1 MCYAISLSLGN
12 TMKAMTISTTTLKK
26 YLKAAGEIIGV
37 RTNFDHT
44 VIDAAPAHHKKKS
57 EVSEMI
63 RSVVKEHHRWE
74 KMPNRREPITTKMV
88 EFWIDRAKS
97 ADPDS
102 FISAMA
108 DWMIIGI
115 KTGMRKSEWAQDIS
129 IKTKSGFNENVDGSC
144 RAFINDDFTLERE
157 NLQAAKATSTKLKI
171 TKSFDILRIRWR
183 FQKNGDNGQEIIF
196 SRDTVNPDMC
206 PVAAARR
213 ILERAERIGVPKT
226 HPISAY
232 KHNKK
237 VYYFNDAEIKK
248 DIQAVA
254 KQVYGLT
261 NKKQISRFTNH
272 SIRVG
277 ACTLLHCG
285 GGDVLTIKTRLRW
298 RSESFMMY
306 LRNMPLLAAIHNK
319 ISNFT
324 DVDNIVT

>member
-1 MCYAISLSLGN
+1 
-12 TMKAMTISTTTLKK
+12 
-26 YLKAAGEIIGV
+26 
-37 RTNFDHT
+37 
-44 VIDAAPAHHKKKS
+44 
-57 EVSEMI
+57 
-63 RSVVKEHHRWE
+63 
-74 KMPNRREPITTKMV
+74 
-88 EFWIDRAKS
+88 
-97 ADPDS
+97 
-102 FISAMA
+102 
-108 DWMIIGI
+108 
-115 KTGMRKSEWAQDIS
+115 
-129 IKTKSGFNENVDGSC
+129 
-144 RAFINDDFTLERE
+144 
-157 NLQAAKATSTKLKI
+157 
-171 TKSFDILRIRWR
+171 
-183 FQKNGDNGQEIIF
+183 
-196 SRDTVNPDMC
+196 MC